1 LCISLVQFTGSL
13 TTTAGQDQEKKEK
26 GLMNKALKLTGK
38 IALVTGAS
46 RGLGKAVALE
56 LAQAGAYVIVSGRS
70 TRGHSTQSELPA
82 TTIDDTVDAIQAAG
96 GKAEAVKCD
105 HTDPVAVKAL
115 VDYIRKQ
122 PGRLD
127 ILVNNAWGAHDA
139 HNESES
145 GDEVWEEPLEQFKH
159 MLLAGP
165 YSDYVTSLLVL
176 KYLMGPIQKGLII
189 TTTWHTAEPPLWL
202 PYEASKAAKNRLVY
216 VLGYYLKEKGI
227 PVIAV
232 AAGWMRTE
240 VMMTHHAMEE
250 LEGQTETPH
259 YAARGIAALAS
270 DPDVMRFSG
279 KLMDVSDLADIY
291 GVTDIDGSQ
300 PRLNAKHLR
309 QKG

>member
-1 LCISLVQFTGSL
+1 
-13 TTTAGQDQEKKEK
+13 
-26 GLMNKALKLTGK
+26 MNKSHTLTGK

-56 LAQAGAYVIVSGRS
+56 LAQAGAHVIVTGRS
-70 TRGHSTQSELPA
+70 TSGHSTQSKLPA
-82 TTIDDTVDAIQAAG
+82 TTIDDTVDAVHEAG

-105 HTDPVAVKAL
+105 HTDPAAVKAL
-115 VDYIRKQ
+115 VDYIGKQ
-122 PGRLD
+122 HGKLD
-127 ILVNNAWGAHDA
+127 ILVNNAWGGHDA
-139 HNESES
+139 HDELES
-145 GDEVWEEPLEQFKH
+145 GEEVWEEPLDQFKH

-165 YSDYVTSLLVL
+165 YSDYITSLLVL

-189 TTTWHTAEPPLWL
+189 TTTWHTAEPPMWL

-216 VLGYYLKEKGI
+216 VLGYHLKDKGI

-240 VMMTHHAMEE
+240 VMLTHHTMDE

-270 DPDVMRFSG
+270 DPDVMRFTG

-291 GVTDIDGSQ
+291 GITDLDGSQ
-300 PRLNAKHLR
+300 PRLNAKHYR
-309 QKG
+309 QEG

>member
-1 LCISLVQFTGSL
+1 MNTVQT
-13 TTTAGQDQEKKEK
+13 
-26 GLMNKALKLTGK
+26 LTGR

-56 LAQAGAYVIVSGRS
+56 LARAGAHVIVTGRS
-70 TRGHSTQSELPA
+70 TSGHSTQSKLPA
-82 TTIDDTVDAIQAAG
+82 TTIDATVDAIHEAG

-105 HTDPVAVKAL
+105 HTDTAAVKAL
-115 VDYIRKQ
+115 VDYIKKQ
-122 PGRLD
+122 HGKLD
-127 ILVNNAWGAHDA
+127 ILVNNAWGGHDA
-139 HNESES
+139 HDESES
-145 GDEVWEEPLEQFKH
+145 GEEVWEEPLDQFKQ

-165 YSDYVTSLLVL
+165 YSDYITSLLVL

-189 TTTWHTAEPPLWL
+189 TTTWHTAEPPMWL

-216 VLGYYLKEKGI
+216 VLGYHLKDKGI

-232 AAGWMRTE
+232 APGWMRTE
-240 VMMTHHAMEE
+240 LMMTHHTMDE

-270 DPDVMRFSG
+270 DRDVMRFAG

-291 GVTDIDGSQ
+291 GVTDLDGSQ
-300 PRLNAKHLR
+300 PRLNAQHLG
-309 QKG
+309 QEG

>member
-1 LCISLVQFTGSL
+1 MNEVQ
-13 TTTAGQDQEKKEK
+13 
-26 GLMNKALKLTGK
+26 KLTGK

-56 LAQAGAYVIVSGRS
+56 LAQAGAYVIVTGRS

-82 TTIDDTVDAIQAAG
+82 TTIDDTVDAVHEAG
-96 GKAEAVKCD
+96 GKAEAVQCD
-105 HTDPVAVKAL
+105 HTDPAAVKAL
-115 VDYIRKQ
+115 VDTIGKEH
-122 PGRLD
+122 GRLD
-127 ILVNNAWGAHDA
+127 ILVNNAWGAHDPHDEA
-139 HNESES
+139 ES
-145 GDEVWEEPLEQFKH
+145 GEEVWEEPLDQFKH

-165 YSDYVTSLLVL
+165 YSDYITSLLVL

-189 TTTWHTAEPPLWL
+189 TTTWHTAEPPMWT

-216 VLGYYLKEKGI
+216 VLGYHLKDKGI

-232 AAGWMRTE
+232 APGWMRTE
-240 VMMTHHAMEE
+240 IMFTHHTMDE

-270 DPDVMRFSG
+270 DPDVMRFTG

-291 GVTDIDGSQ
+291 GITDLDGSQ
-300 PRLNAKHLR
+300 PRLNAQHL
-309 QKG
+309 GG